1 MASEAGFAEGAEEV
15 AEGFEAEEV
24 KALVGDFE
32 LGLLLRVPDL
42 SADAGAFRRVVRLID
57 GYVIFLL
64 QALDQ
69 LLDEIFEFAVH
80 LHLLEAVAHFF
91 VEGFSIEEGL
101 LDGAAEFVKSLLA
114 FGEFVPEIVI
124 ESALQE
130 IVRESAEQVLHA
142 HIAGG
147 VGDVFGVADAFHKT
161 SCQLSVVSSQ

>member
-1 MASEAGFAEGAEEV
+1 MADESVAVMSRFSVSRIRRAWRRRSIRCRCHVAGVVASEAGFAEGAEEV

-114 FGEFVPEIVI
+114 FGEFVPE
-124 ESALQE
+124 
-130 IVRESAEQVLHA
+130 
-142 HIAGG
+142 
-147 VGDVFGVADAFHKT
+147 
-161 SCQLSVVSSQ
+161 LSLNPLCRR